1 MTAVPSYEGCLSRA
15 GPKARDMIAL
25 ARRLRPLHGFL
36 ASRRARRLNNRPPGA
51 LNRSHRICSTRRA

>member
-1 MTAVPSYEGCLSRA
+1 MTSVLSSGTVWQGAESRA
-15 GPKARDMIAL
+15 RAMMAR

-51 LNRSHRICSTRRA
+51 LNNSHRICSPRRA